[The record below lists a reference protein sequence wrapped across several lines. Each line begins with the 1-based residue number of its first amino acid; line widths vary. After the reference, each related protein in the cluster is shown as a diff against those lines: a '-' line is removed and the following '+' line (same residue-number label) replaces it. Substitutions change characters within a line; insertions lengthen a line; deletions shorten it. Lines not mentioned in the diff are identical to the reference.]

1 MTVAFE
7 DVVLA
12 RGSQV
17 LIDGLSTVIGND
29 SCIGI
34 FGPNGCGKS
43 TLLQAILGELPIEA
57 GRIDVRPVLATVG
70 YVPQLR
76 DLPPDATVRE
86 VLRKRTGVADAEA
99 RLAQASRRLE
109 VDASA
114 AAGDAFNDA
123 LNRFISL
130 GVDSLE
136 DRAPTVLADLGC
148 EFTLDRL
155 CAGLSGGELARVGLA
170 GILLSQYDVLLLDE
184 PTNDLDAAGIRSL
197 TDFVTSRTTP
207 VLLVSHDRR
216 FLEATI
222 TGVLEFDPSLDRVV
236 RFEGGYRSWQEER
249 ERARIVL
256 QAEHDRFETDATA
269 LRQQADASRQRSA
282 AGTRSANRAYA
293 SGRIDKLQRGAMREG
308 ATSEGS
314 AVKAIERKL
323 DRLNAPDQVRKV
335 WSLKLEFPSPARAG
349 AFTLDSTTAKQ
360 GDFELGP
367 LSVSIAP
374 GQRVRIAGPNGS
386 GKSMLVDLLVGRLSP
401 AHGRASVPPVDEIGL
416 LDQQR
421 SVVPL
426 QDSNLVEWFPETSD
440 LPVVEARTLLAKFG
454 LGGDDV
460 NRPMNTLS
468 PGERT
473 RAGLALLSEAP
484 YSALVLDEPTNHL
497 DLPAIEQLEQ
507 ALVAY
512 RGTLI
517 VVTHDEEFAERISF
531 DQHVQLERH

>member
-12 RGSQV
+12 RGSQI
-17 LIDGLSTVIGND
+17 LIDGFSTVVGND

-43 TLLQAILGELPIEA
+43 TLLQAILGELPLES
-57 GRIDVRPVLATVG
+57 GRINVRPALATVG

-76 DLPPDATVRE
+76 DLPPGATVRE
-86 VLRKRTGVADAEA
+86 VLRERTGVADAEA
-99 RLAQASRRLE
+99 RLARASRQLE
-109 VDASA
+109 VDSSA
-114 AAGDAFNDA
+114 AAGDTFNDA
-123 LNRFISL
+123 LSRFIAL

-136 DRAPTVLADLGC
+136 ERAPTVLADLGC
-148 EFTLDRL
+148 DFGLDRV
-155 CAGLSGGELARVGLA
+155 CAGLSGGERARVGLA

-184 PTNDLDAAGIRSL
+184 PTNDLDEAGIRSL
-197 TDFVTSRTTP
+197 TNFVTSRTTP

-216 FLEATI
+216 FLESTI
-222 TGVLEFDPSLDRVV
+222 TGVLEFDPSQDRVL
-236 RFEGGYRSWQEER
+236 RFEGGYGSWQEER
-249 ERARIVL
+249 ERARIAL
-256 QAEHDRFETDATA
+256 QIENERFEADVAS
-269 LRQQADASRQRSA
+269 LRQQADASRQRAA

-314 AVKAIERKL
+314 SVKAIERKL
-323 DRLNAPDQVRKV
+323 DRLNAPEQVRKV
-335 WSLKLEFPSPARAG
+335 WSLKLEFPSPTRAG
-349 AFTLDSTTAKQ
+349 AFTLDAAVGWQ

-367 LSVSIAP
+367 ISVSVAP
-374 GQRVRIAGPNGS
+374 GERVRVAGPNGA
-386 GKSMLVDLLVGRLSP
+386 GKSVLVDLLVGRLAPFAGRVDVP
-401 AHGRASVPPVDEIGL
+401 AAIEIGL

-426 QDSNLVEWFPETSD
+426 QAASLVEWFPEAAR
-440 LPVVEARTLLAKFG
+440 LPIVEARTLLAKFG

-460 NRPMNTLS
+460 NRPMRTLS

-473 RAGLALLSEAP
+473 RAALALLSVGP
-484 YSALVLDEPTNHL
+484 YCALVLDEPTNHL
-497 DLPAIEQLEQ
+497 DLPAIEQLEA
-507 ALVAY
+507 ALAAY

-531 DQHVQLERH
+531 DQRVQLHRH

>member
-1 MTVAFE
+1 
-7 DVVLA
+7 
-12 RGSQV
+12 
-17 LIDGLSTVIGND
+17 
-29 SCIGI
+29 
-34 FGPNGCGKS
+34 
-43 TLLQAILGELPIEA
+43 
-57 GRIDVRPVLATVG
+57 
-70 YVPQLR
+70 
-76 DLPPDATVRE
+76 
-86 VLRKRTGVADAEA
+86 
-99 RLAQASRRLE
+99 
-109 VDASA
+109 
-114 AAGDAFNDA
+114 
-123 LNRFISL
+123 
-130 GVDSLE
+130 
-136 DRAPTVLADLGC
+136 
-148 EFTLDRL
+148 
-155 CAGLSGGELARVGLA
+155 
-170 GILLSQYDVLLLDE
+170 
-184 PTNDLDAAGIRSL
+184 
-197 TDFVTSRTTP
+197 
-207 VLLVSHDRR
+207 
-216 FLEATI
+216 
-222 TGVLEFDPSLDRVV
+222 
-236 RFEGGYRSWQEER
+236 
-249 ERARIVL
+249 
-256 QAEHDRFETDATA
+256 
-269 LRQQADASRQRSA
+269 
-282 AGTRSANRAYA
+282 
-293 SGRIDKLQRGAMREG
+293 MREG

-335 WSLKLEFPSPARAG
+335 WSLKLEFPTPARAG

-386 GKSMLVDLLVGRLSP
+386 GKSLLVDLLVGRLV
-401 AHGRASVPPVDEIGL
+401 ATHGRATLPPVDEIGL

-460 NRPMNTLS
+460 NRPMHTLS

-473 RAGLALLSEAP
+473 RPGLALLRLAP
-484 YSALVLDEPTNHL
+484 YSPLVLDEPTNHL